1 MNLYNYKPHKSH
13 KPPRFLTRTNR
24 RKNMS
29 NTKNMSKSY
38 IERLEKELREKIDAL
53 QNETSLD
60 LTKMFD
66 DTLAYYKGEES

>member
-1 MNLYNYKPHKSH
+1 
-13 KPPRFLTRTNR
+13 
-24 RKNMS
+24 MS